1 MGHNR
6 RLKPICN
13 HCGDA
18 YSAKRA
24 NAGYHIC
31 LLCGEDAA
39 REERKGWCIAQ
50 EYGKGNYQFI
60 TTASAPVALKQT
72 NQKQLRG

>member
-13 HCGDA
+13 MCGDT

-31 LLCGEDAA
+31 LMCGEDVA

-60 TTASAPVALKQT
+60 TTSSAPIALKQT

>member
-6 RLKPICN
+6 RLKPICDR
-13 HCGDA
+13 CGDA

-31 LLCGEDAA
+31 LMCGEDAA

-60 TTASAPVALKQT
+60 TVASAPTALKQT